1 MSITIP
7 HDQLLPDTLQ
17 ALIEEFVTRA
27 GAVHGHHDTPLNE
40 MIEGVRAQLKSGE
53 AVIVFDEEA
62 ETCTI
67 VPREQVGKAS
77 PPNQP

>member
-27 GAVHGHHDTPLNE
+27 
-40 MIEGVRAQLKSGE
+40 GVRAQLKSGE